1 MAFSVIIP
9 THDHADTL
17 WFSVE
22 SVLLQTRQDFEIFIV
37 GDGAP
42 PRTREIADA
51 LQARDP
57 RIHYFPFDKG
67 LRHGETHRHTVIART
82 TAEFVCYLADD
93 DLWFPDHLET
103 MDGLLRNADLAHTMQ
118 VEQQPGGKLATWIFD
133 AEADPLGRE
142 RMRRSETGFGLA
154 SGGHTLAAYRRLPL
168 GWHPAPQGINSD
180 LYFWLQFLDQP
191 WCRYAS
197 FKWPTVLHV
206 SSLTRRG
213 WTPAGRVAE
222 LSAVAHRVQDPAIRG
237 NMIRDAF
244 LPVLDTMVRN
254 EFDGDHAALRR
265 RIAELA
271 APELQGSVPRLALGG
286 ELKLGA
292 GGEGSPMRS
301 HGFHPA
307 EEWGRWAAS
316 ERAGFT
322 IALPDG
328 TAGDL
333 RLSATARHLLVA
345 PKRSSASLAIEAN
358 GALIFDTTEERSGPV
373 TYQISVPESAYRAAG
388 CIVLEFVSEVRS
400 PLELGIN
407 PDDRRLGVG
416 LISLRIDRAP
426 GS

>member
-1 MAFSVIIP
+1 MTGI
-9 THDHADTL
+9 T
-17 WFSVE
+17 
-22 SVLLQTRQDFEIFIV
+22 
-37 GDGAP
+37 P
-42 PRTREIADA
+42 PCDA
-51 LQARDP
+51 ASP
-57 RIHYFPFDKG
+57 S
-67 LRHGETHRHTVIART
+67 LR
-82 TAEFVCYLADD
+82 
-93 DLWFPDHLET
+93 
-103 MDGLLRNADLAHTMQ
+103 
-118 VEQQPGGKLATWIFD
+118 
-133 AEADPLGRE
+133 
-142 RMRRSETGFGLA
+142 
-154 SGGHTLAAYRRLPL
+154 
-168 GWHPAPQGINSD
+168 
-180 LYFWLQFLDQP
+180 
-191 WCRYAS
+191 
-197 FKWPTVLHV
+197 
-206 SSLTRRG
+206 
-213 WTPAGRVAE
+213 
-222 LSAVAHRVQDPAIRG
+222 
-237 NMIRDAF
+237 
-244 LPVLDTMVRN
+244 
-254 EFDGDHAALRR
+254 
-265 RIAELA
+265 

-292 GGEGSPMRS
+292 GGEGSPIRS

-333 RLSATARHLLVA
+333 RLSVTARYLLVA

-373 TYQISVPESAYRAAG
+373 TYQISAPESAYRAAG